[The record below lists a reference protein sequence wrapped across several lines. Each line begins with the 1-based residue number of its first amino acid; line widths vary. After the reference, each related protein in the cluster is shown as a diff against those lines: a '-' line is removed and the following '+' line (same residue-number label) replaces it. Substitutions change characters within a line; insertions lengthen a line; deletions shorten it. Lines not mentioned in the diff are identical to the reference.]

1 MLTWLMADTLLL
13 ILFYFILFYF
23 ILFYFILFYFILFYF
38 ILLKDPTK
46 AGFIYN
52 TLIIIYLSKKKM
64 D

>member
-1 MLTWLMADTLLL
+1 MADTLLL
-13 ILFYFILFYF
+13 ILFYF